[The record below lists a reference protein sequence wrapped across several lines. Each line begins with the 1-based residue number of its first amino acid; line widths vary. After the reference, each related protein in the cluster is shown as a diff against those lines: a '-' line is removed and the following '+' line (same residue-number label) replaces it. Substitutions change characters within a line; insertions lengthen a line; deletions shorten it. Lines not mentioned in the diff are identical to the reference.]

1 MDKRALKKTI
11 TDFLDPLPYIRFAY
25 LFGSLASG
33 NAGALSDIDIAVFF
47 DDTITDGR
55 GLTYSPECELSSDLE
70 QILGQPVDLAVLN
83 TASVF
88 LRYQVL
94 KKGELLF
101 CRSEKERIQF
111 HEETI
116 RSYLDF
122 LPFRAVQNL
131 LIVRKWGKRIMNEVL
146 LSSQRR

>member
-1 MDKRALKKTI
+1 MVLDKKTLKETI
-11 TDFLDPLPYIRFAY
+11 TNFLDPLPYIRFAY

-33 NAGALSDIDIAVFF
+33 SAGVLSDIDIAVFF
-47 DDTITDGR
+47 DETIDGR
-55 GLTYSPECELSSDLE
+55 KEAYGPECQLPPDLE

-101 CRSEKERIQF
+101 CRSEKERIRF

-122 LPFRAVQNL
+122 LPFRAVQNQYL
-131 LIVRKWGKRIMNEVL
+131 EKRLAQGVFG
-146 LSSQRR
+146 R